1 MNINFGKKKQK
12 ESKDIVQLV
21 TIAKTLSDELEYS
34 LADVLTKEDVK
45 IVSVH
50 LGELLLAKYPTE
62 RKEVKEND

>member
-21 TIAKTLSDELEYS
+21 TIAKTLSDELEHS

-50 LGELLLAKYPTE
+50 LGELLLAKYPEE
-62 RKEVKEND
+62 RIVLKEYD